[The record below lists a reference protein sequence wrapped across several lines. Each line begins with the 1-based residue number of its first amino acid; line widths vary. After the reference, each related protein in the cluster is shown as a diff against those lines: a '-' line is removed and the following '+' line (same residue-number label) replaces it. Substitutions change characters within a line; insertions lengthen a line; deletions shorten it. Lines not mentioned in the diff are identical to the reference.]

1 MPRLISENILVK
13 TLVNPIY
20 LEVAVPVPL
29 RHTFHYLA
37 PINCPVNL
45 CKTGLRVEVS
55 FGRQKLIGVILGQTE
70 SIDLPAE
77 KIKPAESLLD
87 TEPVLPNEV
96 FKLCLWAADYYHHPI
111 GEVLH
116 TALPVLLRQGE
127 STTGSYQRLI
137 PLWTDPEPLSKA
149 PRQRAL
155 VVALLEQNQ
164 SNGQGLSKAELKDQ
178 EFTTAI
184 IKGVIEK
191 GAAEWQTFQDAPK
204 PASAP
209 PAASNHLPPSTEQK
223 RALDSLKTSGTHL
236 LFGVTGSGKTEVYL
250 QAIAEV
256 IAKGQQALVL
266 VPEIGL
272 TPQTIRRFEERFS
285 VGVVAM
291 HSGLNNRERLSAW
304 RDAASGRASVII
316 GTRSAIFTP
325 MKSPGLIVIDEEH
338 DASFK
343 QQEGFRYS
351 ARDLAVKRGHQEKIP
366 VILGSATPALESYA
380 NAINGKYQMLRLDE
394 RANKAKVAQYKIM
407 GIEHQ
412 TLSEGFSPQLIELM
426 RVHLEGNNQVLVFL
440 NRRGFAPV
448 LHCRQCLWLSSC
460 QRCDAKMTY
469 HLSSRT
475 LVCHHC
481 SSSFRAPTQCP
492 DCKSRELVPLGL
504 GTQRLEAGLEQL
516 FPDENILRIDRD
528 STRLKGALTDKI
540 AEANKGQRGI
550 LLGTQLL
557 AKGHHFPNVT
567 LVAVIDLD
575 SGFYSSDYH
584 AIERTGQLLLQ
595 VGGRAGR
602 EQKQGTVAIQTLFPE
617 QPMLRCLIEDGYET
631 FCEALLKEREQ
642 NQLPPYTFQAVI
654 RAEAVKAGNAINFLE
669 GLSNSCTHH
678 ELVELLGPIPSAMEK
693 RAGKYRA
700 QLLISSTNRRY
711 LHQTI
716 ASAVKIA
723 EKLPSARSVRWSI
736 DVDPFDLF

>member
-1 MPRLISENILVK
+1 MK
-13 TLVNPIY
+13 TSVNPIY

-37 PINCPVNL
+37 PINCPVDQ

-55 FGRQKLIGVILGQTE
+55 FGRQKLVGIILGQTD
-70 SIDLPAE
+70 STDIPAD

-87 TEPVLPNEV
+87 TEPVLPDEL

-127 STTGSYQRLI
+127 STSGSHQRLI
-137 PLWTDPEPLSKA
+137 PLWIDPEALSKA

-155 VVALLEQNQ
+155 VAALLKQH
-164 SNGQGLSKAELKDQ
+164 QGLGKAELKDQ
-178 EFTTAI
+178 EFTAAN

-191 GAAEWQTFQDAPK
+191 GAAEWQTFQDSPI
-204 PASAP
+204 PTSAP
-209 PAASNHLPPSTEQK
+209 SLARHHLPPSTEQQI
-223 RALDSLKTSGTHL
+223 ALDSLKSTGTHL

-250 QAIAEV
+250 QAIAQV
-256 IAKGQQALVL
+256 IAKGKQALVL

-380 NAINGKYQMLRLDE
+380 NAINGKYQMLRLAE
-394 RANKAKVAQYKIM
+394 RANTAKVAQYKIM

-426 RVHLEGNNQVLVFL
+426 HTHLEQDNQVLVFL

-481 SSSFRAPTQCP
+481 SSSLRAPNQCP

-504 GTQRLEAGLEQL
+504 GTQRLEAGLQQL

-567 LVAVIDLD
+567 LVAVVDLD

-602 EQKQGTVAIQTLFPE
+602 EKKQGTVAIQTLFPE
-617 QPMLRCLIEDGYET
+617 HPMLRCLIEEGYET
-631 FCEALLKEREQ
+631 FCAALMKEREQ

-669 GLSNSCTHH
+669 GISNNCIHH
-678 ELVELLGPIPSAMEK
+678 NTVELLGPIPSAMEK

-700 QLLISSTNRRY
+700 QLLVSSSSRRY
-711 LHQTI
+711 LHQAL
-716 ASAVKIA
+716 ASAVQIA
-723 EKLPSARSVRWSI
+723 EKSPSARSVRWSV

>member
-1 MPRLISENILVK
+1 M
-13 TLVNPIY
+13 NPIY

-37 PINCPVNL
+37 PTHCPIEQ
-45 CKTGLRVEVS
+45 CKTGLRVEIS
-55 FGRQKLIGVILGQTE
+55 FGRQKLIGIIVGQTDTT
-70 SIDLPAE
+70 DLPVD
-77 KIKPAESLLD
+77 KIKPAEALLD
-87 TEPVLPNEV
+87 AEPVLPDEV

-127 STTGSYQRLI
+127 STSGSYQRLI
-137 PLWTDPEPLSKA
+137 PLWTDPELLSKA

-155 VVALLEQNQ
+155 LVALLD
-164 SNGQGLSKAELKDQ
+164 QGLSKPELKDQ
-178 EFTTAI
+178 EFTAAI

-191 GAAEWQTFQDAPK
+191 GAAEWRTFQDSPQAATR
-204 PASAP
+204 PASATQ
-209 PAASNHLPPSTEQK
+209 HLPPSSEQQA
-223 RALDSLKTSGTHL
+223 ALDSLKPTGTNL

-256 IAKGQQALVL
+256 IAKGKQALVL

-325 MKSPGLIVIDEEH
+325 MKTPGLIVIDEEH

-366 VILGSATPALESYA
+366 VILGSATPALETYA

-394 RANKAKVAQYKIM
+394 RANAAKVAQYKII

-426 RVHLEGNNQVLVFL
+426 RTHLDRDNQVLVFL

-481 SSSFRAPTQCP
+481 SSSFRAPNQCP

-504 GTQRLEAGLEQL
+504 GTQRLEAGLQQL
-516 FPDENILRIDRD
+516 FPTENILRIDRD

-617 QPMLRCLIEDGYET
+617 QPMLRCLIDEGYET

-642 NQLPPYTFQAVI
+642 NLLPPHTFQAVI
-654 RAEAVKAGNAINFLE
+654 RAEAVKAGNAISFLE
-669 GLSNSCTHH
+669 GISNSCSHH
-678 ELVELLGPIPSAMEK
+678 NLVELLGPIPSAMEK

-700 QLLISSTNRRY
+700 QLLVSSTNRRY
-711 LHQTI
+711 LHQAL
-716 ASAVKIA
+716 ASAVQIA
-723 EKLPSARSVRWSI
+723 EKLPSARSVRWSV

>member
-1 MPRLISENILVK
+1 MK
-13 TLVNPIY
+13 TSVNPIY

-29 RHTFHYLA
+29 RHTFHYLP
-37 PINCPVNL
+37 PINCPIDQ

-55 FGRQKLIGVILGQTE
+55 FGRQKLIGIILGQTDTT
-70 SIDLPAE
+70 DLPADR
-77 KIKPAESLLD
+77 IKPAQALLD

-127 STTGSYQRLI
+127 STSGSYQRLI
-137 PLWTDPEPLSKA
+137 PLWTDPEQLSKA

-155 VVALLEQNQ
+155 VAALLKQHE
-164 SNGQGLSKAELKDQ
+164 GLGRSELKDQ
-178 EFTTAI
+178 EFTATI
-184 IKGVIEK
+184 IKGVIAK
-191 GAAEWQTFQDAPK
+191 GAAEWRTFQDSTAPAIA
-204 PASAP
+204 PASATH
-209 PAASNHLPPSTEQK
+209 HLPPSTEQQV
-223 RALDSLKTSGTHL
+223 ALDSLKPTGTYL

-256 IAKGQQALVL
+256 IAKGRQALVL

-291 HSGLNNRERLSAW
+291 HSGLNNRQRLSAW

-380 NAINGKYQMLRLDE
+380 NAINGKYQLLRLDE
-394 RANKAKVAQYKIM
+394 RANAAKVAQYKII

-412 TLSEGFSPQLIELM
+412 TLSEGFSPQLIDLM
-426 RVHLEGNNQVLVFL
+426 RTHLERDNQVLVFL

-460 QRCDAKMTY
+460 RRCDAKMTY

-481 SSSFRAPTQCP
+481 SSSFRAPNQCP

-504 GTQRLEAGLEQL
+504 GTQRLEAGLQQL
-516 FPDENILRIDRD
+516 FPKDNILRIDRD

-567 LVAVIDLD
+567 LVAIIDLD

-617 QPMLRCLIEDGYET
+617 QPMLRSLIEEGYET
-631 FCEALLKEREQ
+631 FCEALLREREQ

-654 RAEAVKAGNAINFLE
+654 RAEAVKAGNSISFLE
-669 GLSNSCTHH
+669 AISNSCSHH
-678 ELVELLGPIPSAMEK
+678 NLVELLGPIPSAMEK

-700 QLLISSTNRRY
+700 QLLVSSTSRRY
-711 LHQTI
+711 LHQAL
-716 ASAVKIA
+716 ASAVQIA